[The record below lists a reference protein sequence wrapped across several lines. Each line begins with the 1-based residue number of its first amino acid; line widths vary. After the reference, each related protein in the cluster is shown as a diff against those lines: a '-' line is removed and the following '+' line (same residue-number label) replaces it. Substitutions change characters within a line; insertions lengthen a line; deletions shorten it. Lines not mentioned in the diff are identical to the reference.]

1 MKRLIF
7 GLLVSVCAVSCQV
20 TLGGGQITLS
30 GNDFQV
36 DKEGGEVSITTSC
49 VGHCDISEKENPPY
63 DFSASLDLYGSEPIT
78 FDGAWYSFRSEDN
91 GTLLSLKIYE
101 NTSGQD
107 RVLKLILF
115 DADLSGKV
123 VITQSGK

>member
-63 DFSASLDLYGSEPIT
+63 EIHTEDFVFNRLAESVI
-78 FDGAWYSFRSEDN
+78 
-91 GTLLSLKIYE
+91 LL
-101 NTSGQD
+101 
-107 RVLKLILF
+107 
-115 DADLSGKV
+115 
-123 VITQSGK
+123 

>member
-7 GLLVSVCAVSCQV
+7 GLLVAVCAVSCQV

-36 DKEGGEVSITTSC
+36 DKEGGKISITTS
-49 VGHCDISEKENPPY
+49 GITHCDIAEREIPDDWVP
-63 DFSASLDLYGSEPIT
+63 LELYGAEPVT
-78 FDGAWYSFRSEDN
+78 YDGEWYSFRSEDN
-91 GTLLSLKIYE
+91 GTLLTLEFDE

-107 RVLKLILF
+107 RILILTMSE
-115 DADLSGKV
+115 ADLAGKV

>member
-49 VGHCDISEKENPPY
+49 VGHCDISE
-63 DFSASLDLYGSEPIT
+63 
-78 FDGAWYSFRSEDN
+78 
-91 GTLLSLKIYE
+91 
-101 NTSGQD
+101 
-107 RVLKLILF
+107 
-115 DADLSGKV
+115 
-123 VITQSGK
+123 